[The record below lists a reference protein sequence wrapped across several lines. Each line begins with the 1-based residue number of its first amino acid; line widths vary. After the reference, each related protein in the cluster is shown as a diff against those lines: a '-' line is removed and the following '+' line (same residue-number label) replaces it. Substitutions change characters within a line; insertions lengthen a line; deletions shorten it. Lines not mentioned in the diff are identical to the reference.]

1 MIGGGL
7 VAMLVRVVY
16 TLVTGKLTLTK
27 TRVVYGTP
35 ARAAVLL
42 GLVPL
47 MLVCAYAIRL
57 GGIANHPN
65 GLWMF
70 LGALIVSIVVI
81 YAVGWSFGGSPSR

>member
-7 VAMLVRVVY
+7 VGMLVMVVY

-47 MLVCAYAIRL
+47 MLVCAYCIRL
-57 GGIANHPN
+57 GGIANLPN